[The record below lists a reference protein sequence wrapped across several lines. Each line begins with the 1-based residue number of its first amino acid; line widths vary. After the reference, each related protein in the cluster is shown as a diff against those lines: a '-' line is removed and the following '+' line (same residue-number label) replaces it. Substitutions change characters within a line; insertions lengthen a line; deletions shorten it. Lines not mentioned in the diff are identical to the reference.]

1 MPNVSSYLQ
10 GFDLKKGQIIG
21 GYELVAKHIDHK
33 TVNRYREYEYPSCLI
48 FQPQQE
54 DSKRKQF
61 EIALMRHLAG
71 TRVIHSG
78 YENPYECKFGVL
90 HLQEE
95 GSSIVVTATG
105 HATRITN

>member
-21 GYELVAKHIDHK
+21 GYELVAKHGDRK
-33 TVNRYREYEYPSCLI
+33 TDNRYREYEYPSRLI

-54 DSKRKQF
+54 GSKRKQF
-61 EIALMRHLAG
+61 EIALRRYLAG
-71 TRVIHSG
+71 TRVIHSD
-78 YENPYECKFGVL
+78 YECKFGVL

-105 HATRITN
+105 HATRVTN